1 MLLTR
6 SRVGRFCAALFLG
19 VGFATA
25 CNSTPAANGESAC
38 SLNSDCAVG
47 LACALG
53 KCREPCTTA
62 VDCPGAGASC
72 VDDGRNAVCQSPEDK
87 NTPCARPSDCPVP
100 MACASD
106 YRCRNLCF
114 TDADCNVL
122 GITGRVC
129 AADANGVDYC
139 ADPSEVALGKIVATP
154 PPGAPTTPVVEPAGL
169 AASDAAA
176 AAPGASAIASHVG
189 EAGGTLGIG
198 DVTMSVPA
206 GALGQSV
213 VLTISPLAFSSTV
226 PEPAGV
232 VGPAYEIGPSG
243 TMFAQPVTIAFSYTD
258 AELDGLPPSDFAVE
272 TIGADGSWTPLSQIV
287 VDVYAHT
294 IAGQTTHLSPYA
306 LVSQLVTSSDGATAM
321 SDAGADATAQPQY
334 GDASASGDGPVEA
347 SRSSGTD
354 AAASVDASLGDAG
367 ACPAPNVRSLANSN
381 AASTNT
387 QVAGTTFVAA
397 DGYAT
402 LTNSVQNSPVAATVY
417 SASLVLTFTN
427 YPNAS
432 GYYTASLEKAGSEL
446 LVVTPPVL
454 TSASTTPRF
463 TTQQYPMDT
472 AVINVLSST
481 CPTAA
486 TQGSCALLAGVV
498 PGLTISNITAT
509 EVMGTVA
516 GTCGSPGVASTGDQ
530 VSVSFDVPLFTLGTD
545 GGVPSGASCCVP

>member
-19 VGFATA
+19 VGFVTA
-25 CNSTPAANGESAC
+25 CHSTPAVNGDSAC

-53 KCREPCTTA
+53 KCREPCMTA

-139 ADPSEVALGKIVATP
+139 ADPSEVVQGKIVATP

-169 AASDAAA
+169 AASQTAT
-176 AAPGASAIASHVG
+176 APAASAIASNVG

-198 DVTMSVPA
+198 DVTVSVPA

-213 VLTISPLAFSSTV
+213 VLTISPLPFSSTV
-226 PEPAGV
+226 PEPAGA

-258 AELDGLPPSDFAVE
+258 AKLDGLPPSDFAVE
-272 TIGADGSWTPLSQIV
+272 TIGTDGSWTPLSQIV

-306 LVSQLVTSSDGATAM
+306 LVSQIVTSGDGAAAM
-321 SDAGADATAQPQY
+321 SDAGTDATAQPQY
-334 GDASASGDGPVEA
+334 DGDASAFGDGAVEA
-347 SRSSGTD
+347 SLSE
-354 AAASVDASLGDAG
+354 AG
-367 ACPAPNVRSLANSN
+367 ACPAPNTPSLATSN
-381 AASTNT
+381 ASSTNT
-387 QVAGTTFVAA
+387 RVAGTTFVAA

-402 LTNSVQNSPVAATVY
+402 LTNSVQNNPAAGTVY

-446 LVVTPPVL
+446 LVLTPPAL
-454 TSASTTPRF
+454 TSARTTPRF
-463 TTQQYPMDT
+463 TTQPYPMDT
-472 AVINVLSST
+472 AVINVLSKT
-481 CPTAA
+481 CPIAA
-486 TQGSCALLAGVV
+486 AQGTCVLPAGV

-516 GTCGSPGVASTGDQ
+516 GTCGSTGVASTGDQ
-530 VSVSFDVPLFTLGTD
+530 VSVSFDVPLFTLGAD
-545 GGVPSGASCCVP
+545 GGATSGAPCCVP

>member
-6 SRVGRFCAALFLG
+6 NRVGRFCAALSLG
-19 VGFATA
+19 IGFPAA
-25 CNSTPAANGESAC
+25 CNSTPAVNGESAC

-122 GITGRVC
+122 GITGRMC

-169 AASDAAA
+169 AASDTAAK
-176 AAPGASAIASHVG
+176 APGASAIASNVG

-258 AELDGLPPSDFAVE
+258 AALDGLPPSDFAVE

-306 LVSQLVTSSDGATAM
+306 LVSQIVTISDGAAAM

-334 GDASASGDGPVEA
+334 GGDASASGDGAVEA
-347 SRSSGTD
+347 GSD
-354 AAASVDASLGDAG
+354 AAASVDASLGEAG
-367 ACPAPNVRSLANSN
+367 ACPAPNVPSLANSN

-387 QVAGTTFVAA
+387 RVAGTTFVAA

-402 LTNSVQNSPVAATVY
+402 LTNSVQNSPAAGTVY

-446 LVVTPPVL
+446 LVVTPPAL
-454 TSASTTPRF
+454 TSARTTPRF

-472 AVINVLSST
+472 AVIDVLSST

-486 TQGSCALLAGVV
+486 AQGTCALPAGV
-498 PGLTISNITAT
+498 PGLMISNITAT
-509 EVMGTVA
+509 EVMGTVV
-516 GTCGSPGVASTGDQ
+516 GTCASTGVAPTGDQ
-530 VSVSFDVPLFTLGTD
+530 VSVSFDVPLFTLGAD
-545 GGVPSGASCCVP
+545 GGAPIGAPCCVP